1 MKIMS
6 VKAKYELQ
14 VAPKLKICFEIDQ
27 DEAVCESR
35 CLSFDPESEDYGLI
49 GMLSIYDEAED
60 GLVRSWEEKIDLRE
74 KLRYGFMDELIEK
87 AIFDRT
93 KAICA
98 DSDEMIGNYRVD
110 DPSVVWLG
118 SWESF
123 KKVVR
128 GWAIHDR
135 KIFSG
140 EIYVEKENGESV
152 GIHLPENADFV
163 KEFEGKAFADVL
175 EEIESCL

>member
-1 MKIMS
+1 
-6 VKAKYELQ
+6 
-14 VAPKLKICFEIDQ
+14 
-27 DEAVCESR
+27 
-35 CLSFDPESEDYGLI
+35 
-49 GMLSIYDEAED
+49 
-60 GLVRSWEEKIDLRE
+60 
-74 KLRYGFMDELIEK
+74 
-87 AIFDRT
+87 
-93 KAICA
+93 
-98 DSDEMIGNYRVD
+98 MIGNYRVD

>member
-1 MKIMS
+1 MKIRS

-74 KLRYGFMDELIEK
+74 KLRYGFMDELIENLT
-87 AIFDRT
+87 AR
-93 KAICA
+93 
-98 DSDEMIGNYRVD
+98 RQ
-110 DPSVVWLG
+110 
-118 SWESF
+118 
-123 KKVVR
+123 
-128 GWAIHDR
+128 
-135 KIFSG
+135 
-140 EIYVEKENGESV
+140 YVPIRMK
-152 GIHLPENADFV
+152 
-163 KEFEGKAFADVL
+163 
-175 EEIESCL
+175 